1 MIWGLREFQLRD
13 DVVLTLSL
21 CARSPQILPGV
32 LSVLGSGHL
41 RVLRDWPLATSSGG
55 SSSGGDTAGE
65 AAALVS
71 VTGAAVQL
79 LSAPFALQAGLPEA
93 DTAQYMVG
101 ITLRHVCSDPAARDR
116 TPADD
121 RCCQYRIVSSGVHE
135 EALGSSLQQACGANK
150 GSHDR
155 SLFGKLHA
163 AW

>member
-1 MIWGLREFQLRD
+1 M
-13 DVVLTLSL
+13 VLTLSL

-71 VTGAAVQL
+71 VTGATVQL

-101 ITLRHVCSDPAARDR
+101 ITPRHVCSDPAARDR

-121 RCCQYRIVSSGVHE
+121 RCCQYIVLFHQEFMRRRSVHLCSRLAVLIRDHTTGLYLE
-135 EALGSSLQQACGANK
+135 RCM
-150 GSHDR
+150 
-155 SLFGKLHA
+155 LHGENPVFVPA
-163 AW
+163 P